1 MKITKKIYVKILLLT
16 SVFSVI
22 ANNSFVIA
30 YAQETDNAG
39 SVMGLTG
46 LAQLAILI
54 ALLELV
60 KTSEQVVNMLG
71 LRTMPANDA
80 WRSMLAGYGLLKSG
94 IGDAKA
100 LSKDVGKIRDKFEG
114 TGRKTGYNDKTT
126 KNTTATGRKVA
137 GMTAQKQARLQGNDE
152 ALALLQKNG
161 GKLPNGYKN
170 LNDYMNS
177 KEFQSAMKGHGI
189 GAGTIL
195 GSNVSKDY
203 KEGFKKAYEDY
214 NVAKTKA
221 ANKERLSNK
230 ELSQLGVKTAGENS
244 NLSSNTLKFKDGS
257 KMKELGYEAHM
268 YQDINGNS
276 AVAFTDKNGN
286 LVKGGEFGTAQAVF
300 NKDVN
305 NGNVTYS
312 ETKKI
317 TDQETGKT
325 ISGVKDT
332 ELSSI
337 ASNKTYMSDDKA
349 VYAASLEAIGRQD
362 NGEIVLNPTCEN
374 GAWVSNNME
383 MPDGSDVKGRIDLKS
398 GVVMSSYPVEQ
409 PIESKDEK
417 INIPNQSNFAKEY
430 FIDDGN
436 GDERKSNQNKPLEV
450 IEFSQN
456 DSVENSL
463 NGQEYKG
470 EDSIKAKILSD
481 ELERPANNASEVQ
494 DKLNQLSSFLPEEKP
509 GEYANDSRLN
519 EYICEIKDNA
529 TEATQLADTIRSS
542 YNKYSVNDK
551 EAIEELSTKLQGAG
565 LSENEITTFI
575 NSCKEEGSKYVPY
588 NNDGQSHL
596 GDVLYNL
603 RGEEYPGQDY
613 DWFYSQLE
621 NKDPL
626 ALLIAREAYT
636 NNPMNLTIPG
646 LPSYN
651 EIINIQNENGYNVG
665 FEDVLTKIANKA
677 KDDELYAEMADAF
690 FTRSPYATRDKLSK
704 KIWED
709 MHNK

>member
-1 MKITKKIYVKILLLT
+1 MKKDIFLKKGLIAFVLISITFIIPIAVFADPGT
-16 SVFSVI
+16 SLGGEASSSDLKAFS
-22 ANNSFVIA
+22 AL
-30 YAQETDNAG
+30 
-39 SVMGLTG
+39 GLTG
-46 LAQLAILI
+46 LAQFAILL

-60 KTSEQVVNMLG
+60 KTSEQIINMLG
-71 LRTMPANDA
+71 LRTMPSNDA
-80 WRSMLAGYGLLKSG
+80 FRSMFAGYGLMTQAARG
-94 IGDAKA
+94 IKGAANK
-100 LSKDVGKIRDKFEG
+100 VGKVKDRFQG

-152 ALALLQKNG
+152 ALALLQQNG

-170 LNDYMNS
+170 LNDYMKS
-177 KEFQSAMKGHGI
+177 KEFQSAMKGHGV

-221 ANKERLSNK
+221 ANNERLSNK
-230 ELSQLGVKTAGENS
+230 ELSQLGVKNAGENS
-244 NLSSNTLKFKDGS
+244 NLSSDTLKFKDGS
-257 KMKELGYEAHM
+257 KMKELGYKAHM
-268 YQDINGNS
+268 YQDANGNS

-286 LVKGGEFGTAQAVF
+286 LVKGGEFGTVQAAF

-305 NGNVTYS
+305 NGNVIYS
-312 ETKKI
+312 ETKKFA
-317 TDQETGKT
+317 DQETGKT
-325 ISGVKDT
+325 IAAIKDT

-362 NGEIVLNPTCEN
+362 NGEIVLNPTYEN
-374 GAWVSNNME
+374 GAWVSNKTE
-383 MPDGSDVKGRIDLKS
+383 IPDGSDVKGRIDLKS
-398 GVVMSSYPVEQ
+398 GAVVSSYPVEQ
-409 PIESKDEK
+409 PIESKDEE
-417 INIPNQSNFAKEY
+417 INIPNQNNFAKEY
-430 FIDDGN
+430 FIDAGN
-436 GDERKSNQNKPLEV
+436 GDEGKSNQNKPVEV
-450 IEFSQN
+450 MESPRN

-470 EDSIKAKILSD
+470 EDSIKEKNLYD

-494 DKLNQLSSFLPEEKP
+494 DKLNQLC
-509 GEYANDSRLN
+509 EYANDSRLN
-519 EYICEIKDNA
+519 EYA

-551 EAIEELSTKLQGAG
+551 ETIEELSTKLQGAG

-575 NSCKEEGSKYVPY
+575 NSCKEEGSKHVSY
-588 NNDGQSHL
+588 NNDGQDHL
-596 GDVLYNL
+596 GNL
-603 RGEEYPGQDY
+603 IYGLRSDEFSRQSY

-626 ALLIAREAYT
+626 ALLMAREAYVDT
-636 NNPMNLTIPG
+636 PMNLTISG